1 MADEQYKWL
10 NRQTAERL
18 LRGESLEAVDPSARD
33 QAERLSQ
40 VLGALSAQATEA
52 PGELPGEQAAL
63 AAFRKARE
71 AAEAER
77 TATAHAPT
85 APRTPARGAD
95 TGLVRIGAPARTG
108 IRVRRPRWA
117 RPVRL
122 ALAAAVAA
130 GTLGGV
136 AVAAGSG
143 VLPTPFGD
151 DHPGPATSVSPD
163 TTTEQPLTSPSPPGG
178 GTGTG
183 APGGGTR
190 SHRGGTDGEA
200 TGAGDGTGAPS
211 ATSGTGWPGATAAC
225 RALRDGKELNAGRR
239 RALEQVAG
247 GPGRVTAYCKVLLG
261 AGDSASGGTGGANSG
276 GGENTTGQGSD
287 NGKGEGKGGGK
298 GNGKG
303 NGTGK
308 GDDAPADPGGGMGNG
323 NGNGKGNGNGNGNG
337 KDADKGS
344 GSGSGN
350 GNGNGKSNGGNKNSG
365 NGGGKGGLH
374 QDGAAP
380 APSAFAPAHRGTP
393 GNGST
398 TPPPAPTYTAL

>member
-1 MADEQYKWL
+1 MADEQYTWL
-10 NRQTAERL
+10 NRETAERL
-18 LRGESLEAVDPSARD
+18 LRGESLEAVAPSARD
-33 QAERLSQ
+33 QAERLSRA
-40 VLGALSAQATEA
+40 LGALSAEAAPA

-77 TATAHAPT
+77 TAAAHAPT

-95 TGLVRIGAPARTG
+95 AGLVRIGAPARTG
-108 IRVRRPRWA
+108 IRTRRPRWA

-136 AVAAGSG
+136 AVAAGTG

-151 DHPGPATSVSPD
+151 DHPRPATSVSPD
-163 TTTEQPLTSPSPPGG
+163 TTTGQPLTSPSAPGG

-183 APGGGTR
+183 APDGGTR
-190 SHRGGTDGEA
+190 GHRGGTDDEA
-200 TGAGDGTGAPS
+200 AGTDDGTGAPS
-211 ATSGTGWPGATAAC
+211 ATSGAGRPGATAAC
-225 RALRDGKELNAGRR
+225 RALRDGKDLDTGRK
-239 RALEQVAG
+239 RALEHLAG

-276 GGENTTGQGSD
+276 GSGGNTTGQGSD
-287 NGKGEGKGGGK
+287 NGKGSGKDNGKGSGKDNGK

-303 NGTGK
+303 
-308 GDDAPADPGGGMGNG
+308 GDDGPADPDGGKGSGKGGGNG
-323 NGNGKGNGNGNGNG
+323 NGGDNGK
-337 KDADKGS
+337 
-344 GSGSGN
+344 GSGN
-350 GNGNGKSNGGNKNSG
+350 GGDKGKGSGNGEGNGK
-365 NGGGKGGLH
+365 GGGRQHGGADL
-374 QDGAAP
+374 AP
-380 APSAFAPAHRGTP
+380 PASAPAHRGAP

-398 TPPPAPTYTAL
+398 SPSPTPAYTAR

>member
-1 MADEQYKWL
+1 MADEQYTWL
-10 NRQTAERL
+10 NRETAERL

-33 QAERLSQ
+33 QAERLSRA
-40 VLGALSAQATEA
+40 LGALSAEAAPA

-77 TATAHAPT
+77 TAAAHAPT

-95 TGLVRIGAPARTG
+95 AGLVRIGAPARTG
-108 IRVRRPRWA
+108 IRTRRPRWA

-122 ALAAAVAA
+122 ALAAAVVA

-136 AVAAGSG
+136 AVAAGTG

-151 DHPGPATSVSPD
+151 DHPRPATSVSPD
-163 TTTEQPLTSPSPPGG
+163 TTTGQPLTSPSAPGG

-183 APGGGTR
+183 APDGGTR
-190 SHRGGTDGEA
+190 GHRGGTDDEA
-200 TGAGDGTGAPS
+200 AGTDDGTGAPS
-211 ATSGTGWPGATAAC
+211 ATSGAGRPGATAAC
-225 RALRDGKELNAGRR
+225 RALRDGKDLDTGRK
-239 RALEQVAG
+239 RALEHLAG

-276 GGENTTGQGSD
+276 GSGGNTTGQGSD
-287 NGKGEGKGGGK
+287 NGKGGGKGSGKDNGK

-303 NGTGK
+303 
-308 GDDAPADPGGGMGNG
+308 GDDGPADPDGGKGSGRGGDNGKGSGNG
-323 NGNGKGNGNGNGNG
+323 GDKGKGSGEGNGKGGGRQHGG
-337 KDADKGS
+337 ADLAS
-344 GSGSGN
+344 
-350 GNGNGKSNGGNKNSG
+350 
-365 NGGGKGGLH
+365 
-374 QDGAAP
+374 P
-380 APSAFAPAHRGTP
+380 ASAPAHRSAP

-398 TPPPAPTYTAL
+398 SPSPTPTYTAH